1 MMTKGRS
8 GRGEAA
14 AARACLETSL
24 AAGGRRSLRPLC
36 QSARGSRPPCQGAR
50 ARSGRRQGFRLGF
63 RPAERPCVRAATGT
77 FLSMRLPV
85 PPLGATM
92 ITTST
97 AAMLGAVVAV
107 VAGGA
112 LALAVLPPAHAA
124 AGEPGTLI
132 FSFGERGF
140 SGPYEFSGITDVDV
154 GPDGKIIVLDVGVED
169 SLRVFHPNGTLYFA
183 TDVGPFIGW
192 TDGVYAA
199 PDGKIIVRNGGVYH
213 VFHPNGTSAFSFETG
228 LGNHDLHF
236 APNGDFVVRENA
248 TSVAVFRNYTHAYS
262 FGEPGLY
269 YGEFT
274 SMIVGGMSPDGKII
288 AVDVDIN
295 RHHGEAFH
303 LNGTHAY
310 SFGPFEG
317 IQGMWHDIGPTGE
330 ILIGDGG
337 GGFYYRSPS
346 ETLNL
351 FYPNGVR
358 AAILPGISSTYGMTG
373 AFAPDGTIVAKIAE
387 DPLSVYQRY
396 QFDQMRGW
404 RRQSFM
410 QCRPGRRPT
419 SPRRRIYRPW
429 GRRPTCP
436 SPRRRPQTLAAAA
449 PAFEF
454 GSYGEGPGRS
464 SWPRITSPLVPAAS
478 LLYLMRKTIA
488 FSCSIPT
495 ARLPW
500 RWDRAGRAWASL
512 HGPHGLAFGPQRP
525 PYRI

>member
-1 MMTKGRS
+1 M
-8 GRGEAA
+8 
-14 AARACLETSL
+14 
-24 AAGGRRSLRPLC
+24 
-36 QSARGSRPPCQGAR
+36 
-50 ARSGRRQGFRLGF
+50 
-63 RPAERPCVRAATGT
+63 
-77 FLSMRLPV
+77 
-85 PPLGATM
+85 GATM
-92 ITTST
+92 ITTTTT
-97 AAMLGAVVAV
+97 AAMLGAVVAI
-107 VAGGA
+107 VAGA
-112 LALAVLPPAHAA
+112 APAPAVLPPAHAA
-124 AGEPGTLI
+124 ASEPGTLI

-169 SLRVFHPNGTLYFA
+169 SLRVFHPNGTLYFS
-183 TDVGPFIGW
+183 TDVGPFIGG

-274 SMIVGGMSPDGKII
+274 SMIVGGMSQDGKII
-288 AVDVDIN
+288 AVDRDIN
-295 RHHGEAFH
+295 RHHGEVFH

-337 GGFYYRSPS
+337 GGFYYSSPS

-387 DPLSVYQRY
+387 DQIGVFSGIDPADAWPPPPAL
-396 QFDQMRGW
+396 MG
-404 RRQSFM
+404 
-410 QCRPGRRPT
+410 
-419 SPRRRIYRPW
+419 
-429 GRRPTCP
+429 P
-436 SPRRRPQTLAAAA
+436 SGLPVATPPPPALAAAT

-454 GSYGEGPGRS
+454 GSYGQGPGEFLAPHNIAVGPS
-464 SWPRITSPLVPAAS
+464 GVIAVSDAENNRIQLFHPNGTFALEVGSRGSGL
-478 LLYLMRKTIA
+478 
-488 FSCSIPT
+488 
-495 ARLPW
+495 
-500 RWDRAGRAWASL
+500 GEL
-512 HGPHGLAFGPQRP
+512 HGPYGLAFTLNGFLVVSDVGNHRVQVF
-525 PYRI
+525 RIQ